1 MGNIPVNQLGP
12 YAAAGVN
19 KPANQEVSKFR
30 SEMAD
35 EILYRQATVKVEFL
49 QRVLNEPNLP
59 ADKRQAVEEDLRG
72 AQRDLA
78 QLQQELNAKYNVQ

>member
-59 ADKRQAVEEDLRG
+59 PDKRQAVEEDLRG